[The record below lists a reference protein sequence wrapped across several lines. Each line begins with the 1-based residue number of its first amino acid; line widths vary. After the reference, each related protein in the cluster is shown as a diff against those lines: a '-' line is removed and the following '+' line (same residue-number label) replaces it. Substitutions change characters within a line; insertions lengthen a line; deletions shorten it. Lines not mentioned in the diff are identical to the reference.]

1 MHPLIIYILAHAI
14 GIKEAVGRLRP
25 CFARKP
31 DDGAK
36 PVYEIST
43 HLLALAS
50 TAVSQHSITT
60 PLAIADRY
68 SSKAYNA
75 LDEYSTGTHTKRPF
89 SADSVMNIYKDH
101 LESFDDLA
109 KDEDN
114 AETYSLLLQG
124 IFKLALYVALD
135 PSDYIATNMIFGFV

>member
-1 MHPLIIYILAHAI
+1 MHPLILYILAHAI
-14 GIKEAVGRLRP
+14 GIKEAVGRLRS
-25 CFARKP
+25 CFAHKP
-31 DDGAK
+31 DNGAK

-50 TAVSQHSITT
+50 TAVSQLSSLVH
-60 PLAIADRY
+60 LAVADKY
-68 SSKAYNA
+68 SLKAYNA

-89 SADSVMNIYKDH
+89 STDSVMNIYKDH

-114 AETYSLLLQG
+114 TETYSLLLQG
-124 IFKLALYVALD
+124 IFKLALYVSLD
-135 PSDYIATNMIFGFV
+135 SFY

>member
-1 MHPLIIYILAHAI
+1 MHPLILYVLAHGI
-14 GIKEAVGRLRP
+14 GIKEAVGRLRS

-31 DDGAK
+31 DNGAK
-36 PVYEIST
+36 SVYEIST

-50 TAVSQHSITT
+50 TAVSQLS
-60 PLAIADRY
+60 PLMHLAVADKY
-68 SSKAYNA
+68 SPKAYNA

-124 IFKLALYVALD
+124 IFKLALYVSLD
-135 PSDYIATNMIFGFV
+135 SFY